1 MSDANRNIQLSDVH
15 GMWFY
20 ENCVSRSSLKKPNG
34 DLILRT
40 NPHSYIRRQR
50 TIKRYTDYTSQF
62 SIKAVNGINYP
73 LVTDDVTYQKAYSS
87 FRKKIHQGDASL
99 GVTLGSWKQSAHMLR
114 QRLTNVNVLLN
125 KVKRPSDA
133 VDLVREM
140 HRAPNG
146 RSPSAIGG
154 IANDNLEVQ
163 FGWIPLFSDIS
174 SAIEVLGMDLPPSF
188 ITGQGKSYYE
198 SVIDVPQTHETQQL
212 FFNRRVRLSANVR
225 LVNPNL
231 WMLNRLGLLN
241 PATVAW
247 DLIPWSFVVGMFNNT
262 AQILNSFTDWVGLEF
277 VDYSRTNSLS
287 GYGDFTVNTSWPLK
301 TRYAFTRVVFRQKDR
316 VLQVEPE
323 RPPLV
328 WRCPDLSWGTVSIAA
343 SLAVQ
348 QSTRVL
354 RLLAKAGSAGR
365 ALMG

>member
-1 MSDANRNIQLSDVH
+1 MSDANRNIQLTDAH

-40 NPHSYIRRQR
+40 NPHSYVRRQR

-99 GVTLGSWKQSAHMLR
+99 GVTAGSWKQSAAMLR

-146 RSPSAIGG
+146 RGTSVAKA
-154 IANDNLEVQ
+154 IANDNLEVE
-163 FGWIPLFSDIS
+163 FGWKPLFSDVT
-174 SAIEVLGMDLPPSF
+174 SAIEVLGMDLPPAF
-188 ITGQGKSYYE
+188 ITGQGRSYYE
-198 SVIDVPQTHETQQL
+198 SVLDIPSNREHHET
-212 FFNRRVRLSANVR
+212 FFHRRVRLSANVR

-277 VDYSRTNSLS
+277 IDYSRTNSLS
-287 GYGDFTVNTSWPLK
+287 GYGDYTVYSNWPLN
-301 TRYAFTRVVFRQKDR
+301 TRFAYTRVVFRQKDR

-323 RPPLV
+323 RPPLI
-328 WRCPDLSWGTVSIAA
+328 WRCPDLSWSTVTMAA

-354 RLLAKAGSAGR
+354 RLLEKGGKAAKA
-365 ALMG
+365 LL